1 MDAEDGTVPLDETYA
16 ETVNHHGRIFQQHAL
31 ASRTYFAP
39 IDEVVGL
46 DISPHMIP
54 EVLPDNL
61 DLQVDDLNGEF
72 TFPSNYFDVVHSQ
85 MMAGGIHSTRWPSYL
100 QDMYRVLQPGGWCQ
114 LVEIYFNA
122 QSDNGTLS
130 PDHALSRWSSGYLD
144 AMHPQKDPRAALRLK
159 EWMRSAGFTDIES
172 RLLTLPMC
180 PWPTDARDQ
189 RIGALN
195 VSNVSQLLYSTG
207 LYPFTEM
214 RGMPPEDFQLLVAQA
229 RNEASNPSYRAEMRD
244 AGGLPMA
251 NADMCLSDESRTH
264 DGVTRAMVTLCDWR
278 MSDGRGTQH
287 GWRRVDGLG
296 QTSRREGPHS
306 QGSLP
311 EEAMCNALEDSSVRG
326 EMRDVSTLID
336 DARTDADTSMA
347 DPEDGG

>member
-31 ASRTYFAP
+31 ASKTYFAP
-39 IDEVVGL
+39 IDEEEMTRLGEMHSMLRTVFDNRLIFPPVSRPQKILECGFGAADWAIDVAEHYPDAEVRAKVCYFDPFLRAGQRAKAGDIDCNIKVVGL

-61 DLQVDDLNGEF
+61 ELQVDDLNGEF

-85 MMAGGIHSTRWPSYL
+85 MMAGGIHATRWPSYL
-100 QDMYRVLQPGGWCQ
+100 RDMYRVLHPGGWCQ

-130 PDHALSRWSSGYLD
+130 ADHALSRWSSGYLD
-144 AMHPQKDPRAALRLK
+144 AMDPQKDPRAALRLK

-180 PWPTDARDQ
+180 PWPTDPRDK

-195 VSNVSQLLYSTG
+195 VSNVKSNVDMISG
-207 LYPFTEM
+207 NCS
-214 RGMPPEDFQLLVAQA
+214 MPAEDFQLLVAQA
-229 RNEASNPSYRAEMRD
+229 RNEANNPSYRAYFP
-244 AGGLPMA
+244 LY
-251 NADMCLSDESRTH
+251 
-264 DGVTRAMVTLCDWR
+264 VFI
-278 MSDGRGTQH
+278 GRK
-287 GWRRVDGLG
+287 
-296 QTSRREGPHS
+296 PH
-306 QGSLP
+306 P
-311 EEAMCNALEDSSVRG
+311 
-326 EMRDVSTLID
+326 
-336 DARTDADTSMA
+336 
-347 DPEDGG
+347 

>member
-1 MDAEDGTVPLDETYA
+1 MDAEYEMALSSRLQRSKRPLTPLGRDGTVPLDETYA
-16 ETVNHHGRIFQQHAL
+16 ETVNHYGRIFQQHAL
-31 ASRTYFAP
+31 ASKTYFAP
-39 IDEVVGL
+39 IDEEEIARLGEMHSMLGTVFDNRLIFPPVSKPGKILECGFGAADWAVDVAEHYPDAEVVGL

-85 MMAGGIHSTRWPSYL
+85 MMAGGIHATRWPSYL
-100 QDMYRVLQPGGWCQ
+100 RDMYRVLQPGGWCQ

-130 PDHALSRWSSGYLD
+130 ADHALSRWSSGYLD

-180 PWPTDARDQ
+180 PWPTDPRDKQ
-189 RIGALN
+189 IGALN

-207 LYPFTEM
+207 LYPFTQM
-214 RGMPPEDFQLLVAQA
+214 RGMPAEDFQLLVAQA
-229 RNEASNPSYRAEMRD
+229 RNEANNPSYRAYFP
-244 AGGLPMA
+244 LY
-251 NADMCLSDESRTH
+251 
-264 DGVTRAMVTLCDWR
+264 VFI
-278 MSDGRGTQH
+278 GRK
-287 GWRRVDGLG
+287 
-296 QTSRREGPHS
+296 PH
-306 QGSLP
+306 P
-311 EEAMCNALEDSSVRG
+311 
-326 EMRDVSTLID
+326 
-336 DARTDADTSMA
+336 
-347 DPEDGG
+347 